1 MSSFPILAPLFL
13 VRVLQLINNS
23 STILNESEGVETCLV
38 PDFRGKT

>member
-23 STILNESEGVETCLV
+23 STILNESEGVET
-38 PDFRGKT
+38 